1 MLHQCP
7 RVVFPSHS
15 SLVEQFFPTM
25 VTKTMNRHVLL
36 NLESI
41 ATISSSFE
49 FYMLKG
55 GVHTFALVMSYLNDT
70 WTPRHA
76 TIRLFDAHEITGSAM
91 VL

>member
-7 RVVFPSHS
+7 RVVFSSRS
-15 SLVEQFFPTM
+15 SLVEHFFPTM

-49 FYMLKG
+49 LYMLKG

-70 WTPRHA
+70 WTPKHA
-76 TIRLFDAHEITGSAM
+76 TIGLFDVHEITSSAM

>member
-1 MLHQCP
+1 
-7 RVVFPSHS
+7 
-15 SLVEQFFPTM
+15 M

-41 ATISSSFE
+41 TTISSSFE
-49 FYMLKG
+49 LYMLKG

-70 WTPRHA
+70 LTPRHA
-76 TIRLFDAHEITGSAM
+76 TIGLFDVHEITGSAM